1 MMGRLVRIVAA
12 LVIVGLVGF
21 VGYGS
26 WVTAKSLRGIL
37 TVGGPTIQG
46 DGWPAPQS
54 PADIGYVGD
63 PKAAYGLAFEDVEI
77 DTELGPSPAWFVPAA
92 DESASRWAVVVHGI
106 GGRRENGYRF
116 LPVLHEA
123 GLPVLMITYRNDDG
137 AQPAPDGLYAFGLSE
152 WRDLDAAMQYA
163 LDHGAD
169 DLVIVAES
177 MGGGIAGQ
185 VLLHSELADRIVALA
200 LDAPAVD
207 FPAIV
212 TDQVKRLG
220 VPLAP
225 VLAQGGLWLSA
236 MQLPINIGTATT
248 TDVFAEFAG
257 PLFLSHGE
265 ADRVVPVATS
275 DALVER
281 REATTEYLRTKA
293 DHIQSWKEDPARYEA
308 ALRAF
313 LATVQ

>member
-1 MMGRLVRIVAA
+1 MGKPVGIILVL
-12 LVIVGLVGF
+12 LVIGF
-21 VGYGS
+21 VGYLGYGS
-26 WVTAKSLRGIL
+26 WVTAQSLRGIL

-63 PKAAYGLAFEDVEI
+63 PKAAYGYDFEDVEI
-77 DTELGPSPAWFVPAA
+77 ETELGVSPAWLVPAA
-92 DESASRWAVVVHGI
+92 DAAASRWAIVVHGI

-116 LPVLHEA
+116 LPVLHDA
-123 GLPVLMITYRNDDG
+123 GLPTLIITYRNDDG
-137 AQPAPDGLYAFGLSE
+137 AQLSPDGLYAFGLTE
-152 WRDLDAAMQYA
+152 WHDLDAAMQYA
-163 LDHGAD
+163 FDHGAD

-185 VLLHSELADRIVALA
+185 ALLQSELADRIAAIV

-212 TDQVKRLG
+212 VEQVARLG
-220 VPLAP
+220 LPLAP
-225 VLAQGGLWLSA
+225 ILARGGLWLSTLE
-236 MQLPINIGTATT
+236 LPINIGSATT
-248 TDVFAEFAG
+248 TTVFAEFAG
-257 PLFLSHGE
+257 PMFISHGE
-265 ADRVVPVATS
+265 ADCVVPVATS

-281 REATTEYLRTKA
+281 RDAPTEYLRTKA
-293 DHIQSWKEDPARYEA
+293 DHIQSWKEDPARYNA

-313 LATVQ
+313 LGTVQ